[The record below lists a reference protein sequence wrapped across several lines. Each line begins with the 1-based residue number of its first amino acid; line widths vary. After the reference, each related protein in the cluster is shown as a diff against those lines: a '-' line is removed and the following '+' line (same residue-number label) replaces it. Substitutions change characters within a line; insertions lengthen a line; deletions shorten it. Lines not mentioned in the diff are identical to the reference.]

1 MVSKIN
7 QKGKNLM
14 YLRLKREHIDLD
26 KVQNL
31 KWQKTEQS
39 HIICDA
45 LEPWGPA
52 VTAPVLCQYFT
63 E

>member
-31 KWQKTEQS
+31 KW
-39 HIICDA
+39 
-45 LEPWGPA
+45 
-52 VTAPVLCQYFT
+52 
-63 E
+63 